1 MVTAQSA
8 AKDILNGRERNLL
21 ASLISGRNSTAV
33 IRDVLTHNAARNSRL
48 GISVEKRLTSAPQVV
63 RQIKNHPLT
72 QIGEEPVA
80 IVDVLVD
87 GKIGHSVTIVNKT
100 GPGKVRILDTSKRF
114 TLGGKFDGEAN
125 MRDLTRA
132 MKENLKKRSAIR
144 GRTQNVVIF
153 ASTPKLRRV
162 LPDEVLQKARR
173 ILGFREREI
182 QDLKKAKLI

>member
-1 MVTAQSA
+1 
-8 AKDILNGRERNLL
+8 
-21 ASLISGRNSTAV
+21 
-33 IRDVLTHNAARNSRL
+33 
-48 GISVEKRLTSAPQVV
+48 
-63 RQIKNHPLT
+63 
-72 QIGEEPVA
+72 
-80 IVDVLVD
+80 
-87 GKIGHSVTIVNKT
+87 
-100 GPGKVRILDTSKRF
+100 
-114 TLGGKFDGEAN
+114 
-125 MRDLTRA
+125 